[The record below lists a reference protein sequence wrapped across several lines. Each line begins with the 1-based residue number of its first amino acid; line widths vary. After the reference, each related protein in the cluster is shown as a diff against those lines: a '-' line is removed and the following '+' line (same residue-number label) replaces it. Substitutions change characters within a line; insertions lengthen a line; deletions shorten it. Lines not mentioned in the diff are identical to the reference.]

1 LPRRAAKTAS
11 MAGIKITIR
20 PNGPYL
26 VAGACD
32 LVDADGNAVAIPEG
46 KATVALCR
54 CGQSSAK
61 PFCDGTHGK
70 VGFDGTLKTA

>member
-1 LPRRAAKTAS
+1 
-11 MAGIKITIR
+11 MADVKITIR

-32 LVDADGNAVAIPEG
+32 LVDADGKAVSVPEG
-46 KATVALCR
+46 KPMVALCR
-54 CGQSSAK
+54 CGGSSSK

-70 VGFDGTLKTA
+70 IGFDGTLNTV